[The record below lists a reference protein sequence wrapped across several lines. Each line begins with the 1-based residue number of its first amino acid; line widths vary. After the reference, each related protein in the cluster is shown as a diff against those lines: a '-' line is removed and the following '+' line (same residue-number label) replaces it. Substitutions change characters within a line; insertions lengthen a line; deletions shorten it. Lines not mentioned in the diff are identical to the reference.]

1 MKISSFAL
9 VSLFA
14 RTTLALVGTWTVL
27 DVKLPE
33 SISDLTAN
41 LGPDGLIY
49 IAGGCNAS
57 EGNVYNNA
65 TGFFDCLSITDSFVS
80 FNPTTNKVV
89 TLPPLPRPRY
99 RHGAAVSNNRLW
111 LIGGRTV
118 ATDVIMEIDVSV
130 CVCVC
135 VCTSYCYLIYG
146 CNGIPQ
152 TPNLGV
158 GGHVFFQVSHVF
170 ACLPPCLP
178 LVFVV

>member
-1 MKISSFAL
+1 MKFSSLA
-9 VSLFA
+9 VISLFA

-49 IAGGCNAS
+49 VAGGCNAS
-57 EGNVYNNA
+57 EGNVYNND

-89 TLPPLPRPRY
+89 TLPSLPRPRY

-118 ATDVIMEIDVSV
+118 ATDVIMEIDVSGCVYMSFLSLPDIWFQMMSQNPKPVNPWVVEYFISRVSPV
-130 CVCVC
+130 CM
-135 VCTSYCYLIYG
+135 
-146 CNGIPQ
+146 
-152 TPNLGV
+152 
-158 GGHVFFQVSHVF
+158 F
-170 ACLPPCLP
+170 ARRWFRCIGL
-178 LVFVV
+178 

>member
-1 MKISSFAL
+1 MKFASFAL

-14 RTTLALVGTWTVL
+14 RTTLALVGTWDVL

-33 SISDLTAN
+33 SASDLTAN

-65 TGFFDCLSITDSFVS
+65 TGFFDCLSITDSFVA
-80 FNPTTNKVV
+80 FNPITNEVV
-89 TLPPLPRPRY
+89 SLASLPRPRY

-118 ATDVIMEIDVSV
+118 ATDVIMEIDVSLCLCMFIEV
-130 CVCVC
+130 CVCVL
-135 VCTSYCYLIYG
+135 CTHCQQSYG
-146 CNGIPQ
+146 
-152 TPNLGV
+152 
-158 GGHVFFQVSHVF
+158 FR
-170 ACLPPCLP
+170 
-178 LVFVV
+178 